1 MQKKFILSQFRRPE
15 VGNQGVSRAN
25 FFLRAQRGMCS
36 MSLSWILVVAS
47 NPWCYLTPIFAS
59 IITWPSSCWSLS
71 LCPNFLLLTRTSG
84 IWDLLLF
91 IRSVVSNSATPWTA
105 AHQASYPSL
114 SPGVCSNS
122 CPLSQWCHPQP
133 SHLLSPLLL
142 LPSIFPS
149 IRVFSN
155 ELALCIRWPRTGAS
169 ASASVPPMNI
179 RGWLPLGLTGLISL
193 LFKSLLQHHSS
204 KAPVLLTLSAF
215 FMVQLSYPYMTTGK
229 TITLAIW
236 AFVSKV
242 MSQLLNTLSRFVI
255 AFRAQYDL
263 ILMLWHLQRD
273 YFQRRLNSQI
283 PVVWTTPCLLRD
295 TGQFRTEFVILHSFP
310 PR

>member
-36 MSLSWILVVAS
+36 MSLSWILVVVS

-91 IRSVVSNSATPWTA
+91 IRSVVSNS
-105 AHQASYPSL
+105 L
-114 SPGVCSNS
+114 
-122 CPLSQWCHPQP
+122 QP
-133 SHLLSPLLL
+133 HGLQPTRLPILHYLLEFAQTHVHWVNDVIPNHLIFCRPLLL

-155 ELALCIRWPRTGAS
+155 ELALRIRWPKDWNFS
-169 ASASVPPMNI
+169 FSISPSSEYS
-179 RGWLPLGLTGLISL
+179 GLISFRIDWFDL
-193 LFKSLLQHHSS
+193 LAVRVFSS
-204 KAPVLLTLSAF
+204 TTVQKHQFFWLSAF
-215 FMVQLSYPYMTTGK
+215 FMVQLSYPYMTGK